1 MERTWS
7 SGTED
12 ESASAPES
20 ARTYIA
26 RTSKELAHQAM
37 LNAKASCDDWE
48 SLTPDEKRKEVE
60 KEGAKLRL
68 EELELK
74 QQAAMEAA
82 KEAEA
87 RRKKSP
93 VLVAFN
99 EEDRV
104 RIHALFTVWGE
115 RDNSTFRF

>member
-7 SGTED
+7 SGTDD

-37 LNAKASCDDWE
+37 VNAKASCDDWE
-48 SLTPDEKRKEVE
+48 SLTPDEKRKVTE

-93 VLVAFN
+93 VLAAFN

-104 RIHALFTVWGE
+104 RIHALFTV
-115 RDNSTFRF
+115 